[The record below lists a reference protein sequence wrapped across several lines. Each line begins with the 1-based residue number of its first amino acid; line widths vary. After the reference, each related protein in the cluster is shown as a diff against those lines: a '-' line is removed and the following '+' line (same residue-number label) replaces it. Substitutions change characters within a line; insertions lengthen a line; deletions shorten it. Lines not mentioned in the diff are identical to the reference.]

1 MSWRGLLL
9 AFTHDPP
16 GRRYRTALTTA
27 YERQAHTSRLRAEIT
42 RSRAEQSDYL
52 KNVELARVL
61 NKRKAKKEAAGE
73 APAPIA
79 ASTTDSGKMG
89 GEGEE
94 PKRKKYRQ
102 REVVD
107 RGKGLEGTGMSSVL
121 GSVFG

>member
-1 MSWRGLLL
+1 MLAHPQLIERPGQRGSADRLI
-9 AFTHDPP
+9 
-16 GRRYRTALTTA
+16 A

-61 NKRKAKKEAAGE
+61 DKRKAKKEAAGGAATGE
-73 APAPIA
+73 AKPSAGV
-79 ASTTDSGKMG
+79 STGDK
-89 GEGEE
+89 GEE
-94 PKRKKYRQ
+94 PEAKRKKYRQ

-107 RGKGLEGTGMSSVL
+107 QGKSLQGRGMDSVL